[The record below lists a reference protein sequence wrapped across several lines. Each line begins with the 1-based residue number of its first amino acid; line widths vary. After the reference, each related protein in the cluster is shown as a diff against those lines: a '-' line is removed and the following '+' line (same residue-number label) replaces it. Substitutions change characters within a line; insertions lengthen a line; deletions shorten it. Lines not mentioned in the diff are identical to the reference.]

1 MSEIRIVTAED
12 LRNMKRC
19 EGIILQGCG
28 GELQEWVDGINE
40 MLTKEDI
47 LLGDSKFSKIDAF
60 KHDGLTNLLFHF
72 TDDVELNIGKL
83 AMWRL
88 KTHGA
93 FGGTW
98 LSDYVPN
105 RLGGF
110 NQSAFEKQVERL
122 YTSNTEVSPDFQCD
136 QTLGF
141 PTSLCWNREEG
152 KAWLA
157 LKESMIDD
165 DLDMAQFEK
174 CAEEFGIRDCFD
186 IDDFNNLLNELGED
200 AYQTA
205 YMHSDD
211 EPFDLT

>member
-40 MLTKEDI
+40 MLTKEGI
-47 LLGDSKFSKIDAF
+47 LMGDSKFSKIDAF

-72 TDDVELNIGKL
+72 TDDLKLNIGKL

-88 KTHGA
+88 RTHGV

-105 RLGGF
+105 SLGGF

-165 DLDMAQFEK
+165 DLDMAQFDK
-174 CAEEFGIRDCFD
+174 GAEEFGIRDCFD
-186 IDDFNNLLNELGED
+186 TDDFNNLLSELGED
-200 AYQTA
+200 AYQSA
-205 YMHSDD
+205 YLHGDD
-211 EPFDLT
+211 EPFDLA

>member
-1 MSEIRIVTAED
+1 
-12 LRNMKRC
+12 MKRS

-28 GELQEWVDGINE
+28 GELQEWVDGINDA
-40 MLTKEDI
+40 LKKEGI
-47 LLGDSKFSKIDAF
+47 LLNDTKFSKIDVF

-72 TDDVELNIGKL
+72 TDDVKLNIGKL

-110 NQSAFEKQVERL
+110 NQSSFEKQVERL

-165 DLDMAQFEK
+165 DLDMAQFDK
-174 CAEEFGIRDCFD
+174 GVEEFGIRDCWD
-186 IDDFNNLLNELGED
+186 IDDFNNLLSELGED
-200 AYQTA
+200 AYQSA
-205 YMHSDD
+205 CLQGDD
-211 EPFDLT
+211 EPFDLA

>member
-1 MSEIRIVTAED
+1 MSEIRIVTAAD
-12 LRNMKRC
+12 LRYMKRC

-28 GELQEWVDGINE
+28 GELQEWVDGINDT
-40 MLTKEDI
+40 LTKEGI
-47 LLGDSKFSKIDAF
+47 LLNDTKFSKIDVF

-72 TDDVELNIGKL
+72 TEDVKLNIGKL

-165 DLDMAQFEK
+165 DLDMVQFDK
-174 CAEEFGIRDCFD
+174 GVEEFGIRDCFD
-186 IDDFNNLLNELGED
+186 TNDFNKLLSELGED
-200 AYQTA
+200 AYQSA
-205 YMHSDD
+205 YLHNDD
-211 EPFDLT
+211 ESFDLT

>member
-1 MSEIRIVTAED
+1 
-12 LRNMKRC
+12 MKRS

-28 GELQEWVDGINE
+28 GDLQEWVDGVNE
-40 MLTKEDI
+40 MLAKEGI
-47 LLGDSKFSKIDAF
+47 LMNDSKFSKINAF
-60 KHDGLTNLLFHF
+60 KHDELTNLLFHF
-72 TDDVELNIGKL
+72 TDDVKLNIGKL

-88 KTHGA
+88 RTHET

-110 NQSAFEKQVERL
+110 HQSAFEKQVEWL
-122 YTSNTEVSPDFQCD
+122 YTSSTEVSPDFQCD

-157 LKESMIDD
+157 LKESMITD
-165 DLDMAQFEK
+165 DLDMAQFDK
-174 CAEEFGIRDCFD
+174 AAEEFGIRDCFD
-186 IDDFNNLLNELGED
+186 TDDFNNLLSELGED
-200 AYQTA
+200 AYQNA
-205 YMHSDD
+205 AIQSDD
-211 EPFDLT
+211 EPFDLA

>member
-1 MSEIRIVTAED
+1 
-12 LRNMKRC
+12 MKRS

-28 GELQEWVDGINE
+28 GELQEWVDGVNE
-40 MLTKEDI
+40 MLTKEGI
-47 LLGDSKFSKIDAF
+47 LLNESKFSKIDAF
-60 KHDGLTNLLFHF
+60 KHDDLTNLLFHF
-72 TDDVELNIGKL
+72 TDDVKLNIGKL

-110 NQSAFEKQVERL
+110 IQSAFEKQVERL
-122 YTSNTEVSPDFQCD
+122 YTSSTEVSPDFQCD

-152 KAWLA
+152 KAWLT
-157 LKESMIDD
+157 LKESFIYEGTDVTEY
-165 DLDMAQFEK
+165 EK
-174 CAEEFGIRDCFD
+174 GCEMFGIRECWGLE
-186 IDDFNNLLNELGED
+186 DFNNLLNELGED

-205 YMHSDD
+205 FMHDDD
-211 EPFDLT
+211 EPFDLA

>member
-1 MSEIRIVTAED
+1 
-12 LRNMKRC
+12 MKRS
-19 EGIILQGCG
+19 EGIIFQGCG
-28 GELQEWVDGINE
+28 GELQEWVDGVNE
-40 MLTKEDI
+40 MLTEEGI
-47 LLGDSKFSKIDAF
+47 LLNDTKFSKIDVF
-60 KHDGLTNLLFHF
+60 KHEGLTNLLFHF
-72 TDDVELNIGKL
+72 TEDVKLNIGKL

-88 KTHGA
+88 KTHGQ

-110 NQSAFEKQVERL
+110 NQSSFEKQVERL

-141 PTSLCWNREEG
+141 QTSLCWNREEG

-165 DLDMAQFEK
+165 DLDMAQFDK
-174 CAEEFGIRDCFD
+174 GVEEFGIRDCWD
-186 IDDFNNLLNELGED
+186 IDDFNNLLNGLGED

-211 EPFDLT
+211 EPFDLA

>member
-1 MSEIRIVTAED
+1 
-12 LRNMKRC
+12 
-19 EGIILQGCG
+19 
-28 GELQEWVDGINE
+28 
-40 MLTKEDI
+40 
-47 LLGDSKFSKIDAF
+47 
-60 KHDGLTNLLFHF
+60 
-72 TDDVELNIGKL
+72 
-83 AMWRL
+83 MWRL
-88 KTHGA
+88 KTHEM

-110 NQSAFEKQVERL
+110 NQSSFEKQVERL

-165 DLDMAQFEK
+165 DLDMAQFDK
-174 CAEEFGIRDCFD
+174 GVEEFGIRDCWD

-211 EPFDLT
+211 EPFDLA

>member
-1 MSEIRIVTAED
+1 
-12 LRNMKRC
+12 MKRS

-28 GELQEWVDGINE
+28 GELQEWVDGVNE
-40 MLTKEDI
+40 MLAKEGI
-47 LLGDSKFSKIDAF
+47 LLNNTKFSKVDVF
-60 KHDGLTNLLFHF
+60 KHDDLTNLLFHF
-72 TDDVELNIGKL
+72 TDDVKLNIGKL

-165 DLDMAQFEK
+165 DLDMAQFDK
-174 CAEEFGIRDCFD
+174 GVEEFGIRDCFD
-186 IDDFNNLLNELGED
+186 IDDFNTLLNELGED

-205 YMHSDD
+205 FMHGDD
-211 EPFDLT
+211 EPFDLA

>member
-1 MSEIRIVTAED
+1 
-12 LRNMKRC
+12 MKRC

-28 GELQEWVDGINE
+28 GELQEWVDGVNE
-40 MLTKEDI
+40 MLAKEGI
-47 LLGDSKFSKIDAF
+47 LLNESKFSKIDAF
-60 KHDGLTNLLFHF
+60 KHDDLTNLLFHL
-72 TDDVELNIGKL
+72 TDDVKLNIGKL

-88 KTHGA
+88 RTHGV

-122 YTSNTEVSPDFQCD
+122 YTSNTEVSSDFQCD

-165 DLDMAQFEK
+165 DLDMVQFDK
-174 CAEEFGIRDCFD
+174 GVEEFGIRDCFD

-211 EPFDLT
+211 EPFDLA

>member
-72 TDDVELNIGKL
+72 TDDLKLNIGKL
-83 AMWRL
+83 ATGRL
-88 KTHGA
+88 RTPGV

-105 RLGGF
+105 SLGGF

-157 LKESMIDD
+157 LKKSMIDD
-165 DLDMAQFEK
+165 DLDMAQFDK
-174 CAEEFGIRDCFD
+174 GVEEFGIRDCWD
-186 IDDFNNLLNELGED
+186 SEDFNAILDSLGED
-200 AYQTA
+200 AQNC
-205 YMHSDD
+205 HIDSDD
-211 EPFDLT
+211 EEQYFG

>member
-1 MSEIRIVTAED
+1 
-12 LRNMKRC
+12 MKRS

-28 GELQEWVDGINE
+28 GDLQEWVDGVNE
-40 MLTKEDI
+40 MLAKEGI
-47 LLGDSKFSKIDAF
+47 LMNDSKFSKINAF

-72 TDDVELNIGKL
+72 TDDVKLNIGKL

-88 KTHGA
+88 RTHET

-110 NQSAFEKQVERL
+110 HQSAFEKQVEWL
-122 YTSNTEVSPDFQCD
+122 YTSSAEVSPDFQCD

-157 LKESMIDD
+157 LKESMITD
-165 DLDMAQFEK
+165 DLDMAQFDK
-174 CAEEFGIRDCFD
+174 AAEEFGIRDCFD
-186 IDDFNNLLNELGED
+186 TDDFNNLLSELGED
-200 AYQTA
+200 AYQNA
-205 YMHSDD
+205 AIQSDD
-211 EPFDLT
+211 EPFDLA

>member
-1 MSEIRIVTAED
+1 
-12 LRNMKRC
+12 MKRS

-72 TDDVELNIGKL
+72 TDDLKLNIGKL
-83 AMWRL
+83 ATWRL
-88 KTHGA
+88 RTHGV

-105 RLGGF
+105 SLGGF

-141 PTSLCWNREEG
+141 PTSLCWNRKEG

-157 LKESMIDD
+157 LKESLIDD
-165 DLDMAQFEK
+165 DLDMAQFDK
-174 CAEEFGIRDCFD
+174 GVEEFGIRDCWD

-200 AYQTA
+200 AYQSA
-205 YMHSDD
+205 FMHGDD
-211 EPFDLT
+211 VPFDLA

>member
-1 MSEIRIVTAED
+1 
-12 LRNMKRC
+12 MKHS

-28 GELQEWVDGINE
+28 GELHEWVDGINE
-40 MLTKEDI
+40 ALTKEGI
-47 LLGDSKFSKIDAF
+47 LLNGTKFSRIDAF
-60 KHDGLTNLLFHF
+60 KHDELTNLLFHF
-72 TDDVELNIGKL
+72 TEDVKLNIGKL

-88 KTHGA
+88 QTHGA

-110 NQSAFEKQVERL
+110 IQSAFEKQVEQL
-122 YTSNTEVSPDFQCD
+122 YTSSTEVSPDFQCD

-157 LKESMIDD
+157 LKESMIDED
-165 DLDMAQFEK
+165 TDVPEYEK
-174 CAEEFGIRDCFD
+174 GCEMFGIRECWD

-205 YMHSDD
+205 FMHGDD
-211 EPFDLT
+211 EPFDLA